1 MKNMKKSSK
10 NSVWYDINYV
20 IFYSF
25 LVIFVDD
32 SRGESVKNLEGWS
45 CNDEE
50 RPSVEKRAEGC
61 QNDVN

>member
-1 MKNMKKSSK
+1 MKKSSK

-32 SRGESVKNLEGWS
+32 SRGESVKNLEG
-45 CNDEE
+45 
-50 RPSVEKRAEGC
+50 
-61 QNDVN
+61 